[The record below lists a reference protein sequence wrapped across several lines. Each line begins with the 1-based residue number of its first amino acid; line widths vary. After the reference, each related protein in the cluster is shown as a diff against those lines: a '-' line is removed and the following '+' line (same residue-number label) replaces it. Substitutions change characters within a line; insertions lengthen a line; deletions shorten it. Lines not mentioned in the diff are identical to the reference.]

1 MADPLARFPEFTQA
15 VQRRLDAG
23 RGSYGDRSFER
34 PPAALLDELQQE
46 ALDLAGWGY
55 VLFERIE
62 RLKTTLNRAD
72 QFSLSTTTKVTN
84 AP

>member
-23 RGSYGDRSFER
+23 RGSYGDRTFTR
-34 PPAALLDELQQE
+34 DPVAIIDE
-46 ALDLAGWGY
+46 ALDEAKDLAGYAYILWHR
-55 VLFERIE
+55 LE
-62 RLKTTLNRAD
+62 RLKTALDRAEP
-72 QFSLSTTTKVTN
+72 LSPTTKVTN